1 MARASAAARK
11 KDNKSE
17 VPEWLVTFADLMSI
31 LVCFF
36 VLIISFSIQDE
47 RKLQIVAG
55 SMRDAFG
62 FSQTIARAGVIER
75 EGTPQRDFLKLVTQ
89 EPDQSD
95 SQFETQD
102 HDEAAQQG
110 PEAQTFEL
118 ERAELETPR
127 RFSLAAASIEQAWR
141 ENPVITDIT
150 DNLILEETEEGL
162 NILIADQEGRPMF
175 AEGSRYPFEHTRQAL
190 ATIAPAL
197 QRLPNQIRISGHTA
211 AGISYVDPEY
221 GAWELSFD
229 RANVSRQILEEFGLS
244 ASRIKAVV
252 GRAETDPYFANDPY
266 LAANQRI
273 KITVLNEEPP
283 VPAQWAP

>member
-1 MARASAAARK
+1 MARSAAPARK
-11 KDNKSE
+11 KNDKSE

-62 FSQTIARAGVIER
+62 FSETIARAGVIER
-75 EGTPQRDFLKLVTQ
+75 EGTPQRDFLKLLTQ
-89 EPDQSD
+89 EPDQRE
-95 SQFETQD
+95 SQFETED
-102 HDEAAQQG
+102 HNEAEQQG
-110 PEAQTFEL
+110 PETQTFEL
-118 ERAELETPR
+118 ERAELETPA

-141 ENPVITDIT
+141 ENPVITTIS

-175 AEGSRYPFEHTRQAL
+175 AEGSKYPYEATRQAL
-190 ATIAPAL
+190 AALAPVL

-211 AGISYVDPEY
+211 AGLTYLDPQY

-229 RANVSRQILEEFGLS
+229 RANVSRQLLEQSGLS
-244 ASRIKAVV
+244 GSRIEAVA

-283 VPAQWAP
+283 VPVEWAP

>member
-1 MARASAAARK
+1 MARSAAPSK
-11 KDNKSE
+11 KKNDKSE

-47 RKLQIVAG
+47 QKLQIVAG

-62 FSQTIARAGVIER
+62 FSETVARAGVIER
-75 EGTPQRDFLKLVTQ
+75 EGNPQRDFVRMVTQ
-89 EPDQSD
+89 DDDQLET
-95 SQFETQD
+95 QFETED
-102 HDEAAQQG
+102 HNEATRQG
-110 PEAQTFEL
+110 PEVQTFEL
-118 ERAELETPR
+118 ERAEIENPK

-141 ENPVITDIT
+141 ENPVITTIS

-175 AEGSRYPFEHTRQAL
+175 AEGSKYPYEATRQAL
-190 ATIAPAL
+190 ASLAPAL

-211 AGISYVDPEY
+211 AGVAYADPAY

-229 RANVSRQILEEFGLS
+229 RANTSRQILEEFGLS
-244 ASRIKAVV
+244 GSRIEAVA
-252 GRAETDPYFANDPY
+252 GRADTDPYFANDPY

-273 KITVLNEEPP
+273 KITVLNNEPP
-283 VPAQWAP
+283 VPVEWAP